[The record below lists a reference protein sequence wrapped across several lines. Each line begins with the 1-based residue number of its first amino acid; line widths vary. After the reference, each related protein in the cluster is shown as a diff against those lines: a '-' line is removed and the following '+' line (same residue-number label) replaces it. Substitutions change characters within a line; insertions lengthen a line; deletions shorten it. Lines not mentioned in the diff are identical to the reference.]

1 MSMDPNRWVKTVPF
15 IGAKSNQGQYKLDSS
30 RWVNTLPRKD
40 DNTLILSD
48 EINSN
53 PKSSSGKK
61 YSLIIIVFVV
71 GLILVSV
78 IKNGTRNL
86 QKDISNLKASI
97 NVLKFDLHQNI
108 LEHEVLTSPENI
120 SRLAKEYLESN
131 LVPYKKTQIKQL
143 NEKTI
148 NLAKLPKTK
157 HEENFMKKSKKLSS
171 LAKLQITKKID
182 ATKTELRKFQELY
195 STPEKIPIAIKIRI
209 ATAIETKK
217 NELKKL
223 YSSPKDSIDLV
234 KTQRWA
240 AFQVVKV
247 FLGIPIV
254 PGR

>member
-1 MSMDPNRWVKTVPF
+1 MDPKRWVGTLPTTNN
-15 IGAKSNQGQYKLDSS
+15 IELNQEKYNLDPY
-30 RWVNTLPRKD
+30 RWVGTLPRAST
-40 DNTLILSD
+40 N
-48 EINSN
+48 NSI
-53 PKSSSGKK
+53 KK
-61 YSLIIIVFVV
+61 YSFTFVLFV
-71 GLILVSV
+71 IGLIFVSI
-78 IKNGTRNL
+78 IKNETRNL
-86 QKDISNLKASI
+86 QREINDLQTSIYTLRHDI
-97 NVLKFDLHQNI
+97 HQTT
-108 LEHEVLTSPENI
+108 LEHEFITSPENI

>member
-15 IGAKSNQGQYKLDSS
+15 IGTKSNQAEYKLDSS

-86 QKDISNLKASI
+86 QKDISNLKASV
-97 NVLKFDLHQNI
+97 NELKFDLHQTI
-108 LEHEVLTSPENI
+108 LEHEVITSPENI
-120 SRLAKEYLESN
+120 SRLANEYLEPDF
-131 LVPYKKTQIKQL
+131 VFYKKSQVRQL
-143 NEKTI
+143 NERLKISAQSKEKKYQNTFKKKNKIKTDEI
-148 NLAKLPKTK
+148 KLRI
-157 HEENFMKKSKKLSS
+157 
-171 LAKLQITKKID
+171 AKKIVR
-182 ATKTELRKFQELY
+182 TKTELKKLQQLY
-195 STPEKIPIAIKIRI
+195 ATPEKLPKEIRLQISKKIR
-209 ATAIETKK
+209 TKK
-217 NELKKL
+217 NQLKQL
-223 YSSPKDSIDLV
+223 YSDPYGTVMSK

-240 AFQVVKV
+240 GLQIVKV
-247 FLGIPIV
+247 FLGIPVV
-254 PGR
+254 PGK